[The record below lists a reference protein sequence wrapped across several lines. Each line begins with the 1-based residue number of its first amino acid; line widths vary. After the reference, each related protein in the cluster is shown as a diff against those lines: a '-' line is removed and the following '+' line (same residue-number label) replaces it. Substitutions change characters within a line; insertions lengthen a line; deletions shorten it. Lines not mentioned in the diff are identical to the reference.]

1 MKIRNIA
8 LATIS
13 LSLAMSF
20 SGCALFDKSEK
31 YVVKGSEGVVVGD
44 SQSSTSTSNTTSQ
57 VLTPPTY
64 KSKSKATSKTTST
77 TATEKKQK
85 AVKNKK
91 TAQRASS
98 AAVSK
103 LELTTARR
111 EAAIAAMTT
120 DKDSAAAEIKKI
132 KTSAETVG
140 TVIANTHTTTLPADF
155 TINGE
160 WTIYSVRGNIVTG
173 EERPYLTFDLD
184 AKRFYGSNGCNVV
197 NGDLATDTSANS
209 LLMQNIITTM
219 QMCGD
224 APYEYLINLAI
235 SEVKTYSARQEGSIT
250 FLDLKSSQGQVLM
263 VLRRHNMDF
272 LNGAWK
278 VTALNGTELTDD
290 ATMTIDITDW
300 QIHGTTGCN
309 IFNGSIFI
317 DPDKVDS
324 MQFINLATT
333 RKACPES
340 SRETEFLLAL
350 EVVET
355 AKKLDANNITMYD
368 TEGNELFHMQPIN
381 IRHSDD

>member
-20 SGCALFDKSEK
+20 SGCALFDKAEK
-31 YVVKGSEGVVVGD
+31 YIVKGSEGVVVGE
-44 SQSSTSTSNTTSQ
+44 SESSTTTTNTTSQ
-57 VLTPPTY
+57 VLTPPSY
-64 KSKSKATSKTTST
+64 KAKTKASTKSATKSASD
-77 TATEKKQK
+77 KKQK

-91 TAQRASS
+91 SAQRASS

-111 EAAIAAMTT
+111 EAAIAAMTS
-120 DKDSAAAEIKKI
+120 DKDSAAAEIKKL
-132 KTSAETVG
+132 KTSAENVG
-140 TVIANTHTTTLPADF
+140 TVVTNANTATLPADF

-173 EERPYLTFDLD
+173 EERPYITFDLD

-197 NGDLATDTSANS
+197 NGDLDTNATTNS

-235 SEVKTYSARQEGSIT
+235 SEVKSYSARQEGSVT
-250 FLDLKSSQGQVLM
+250 FLDLKGSANHVIM

-278 VTALNGTELTDD
+278 VTALNGTTLTDD

-350 EVVET
+350 EGVET
-355 AKKLDANNITMYD
+355 AKAIDANNIAMYD
-368 TEGNELFHMQPIN
+368 TEGNELFRMEHID
-381 IRHSDD
+381 IHRADD